1 MTETRTPL
9 LEIRNLVTQFDTRQG
24 PFKAVDDVSLVVE
37 AGRTLCVVGESG
49 SGKSVMA
56 RSILQIVDK
65 PGRIVSGEIFLNKH
79 RDSHG
84 NVVHGPVDL
93 ARLDPRSQTIR
104 DIRGRDI
111 AMIFQEPMSS
121 LSPVHRIGDQI
132 GEVIRV
138 HEKVSKAEARE
149 RTLEL
154 LRKVEISKPEQAID
168 RYPFE
173 YSGGMRQ
180 RAMIAMALACNPFV
194 LIADEPTTALDVT
207 IQAEILALIKSLQVN
222 SDMAVMFI
230 THDMGVV
237 AEIADDIAVMR
248 HGKVVEA
255 GDVHQIFSAPQHA
268 YTQRLLQAVRELDKP
283 SERRLQMRA
292 ARGIGEPILVSNKV
306 RKEFPLSGGF
316 LGLTKD
322 VLVAVDDAVLE
333 LRSGENLGIVGE
345 SGSGKTTLGR
355 CLQRVYSI
363 TSGEILYTARDGT
376 SKDLAPLS
384 DGQLKQ
390 P

>member
-1 MTETRTPL
+1 MSHSATEPVL
-9 LEIRNLVTQFDTRQG
+9 QVKNLVTQFESRQG
-24 PFKAVDDVSLVVE
+24 AFRAVDDVSLSLQP
-37 AGRTLCVVGESG
+37 GKTLCVVGESG

-56 RSILQIVDK
+56 RSILQIVEK
-65 PGRIVSGEIFLNKH
+65 PGRIAAGEIILNRH
-79 RDSHG
+79 RDSYG
-84 NVVHGPVDL
+84 KMVHGPIDL
-93 ARLDPRSQTIR
+93 VGLDPRSQAIR

-138 HEKVSKAEARE
+138 HEKLSKKDARE

-154 LRKVEISKPEQAID
+154 LRKVEIAKPEIAID

-207 IQAEILALIKSLQVN
+207 IQAEILALIKSLQSS

-248 HGKVVEA
+248 YGKVVEA
-255 GDVHQIFSAPQHA
+255 GSVQDIF
-268 YTQRLLQAVRELDKP
+268 DKP
-283 SERRLQMRA
+283 EH
-292 ARGIGEPILVSNKV
+292 P
-306 RKEFPLSGGF
+306 
-316 LGLTKD
+316 
-322 VLVAVDDAVLE
+322 
-333 LRSGENLGIVGE
+333 
-345 SGSGKTTLGR
+345 
-355 CLQRVYSI
+355 
-363 TSGEILYTARDGT
+363 YT
-376 SKDLAPLS
+376 
-384 DGQLKQ
+384 
-390 P
+390 

>member
-84 NVVHGPVDL
+84 NVVQGPVDL

-154 LRKVEISKPEQAID
+154 LR
-168 RYPFE
+168 
-173 YSGGMRQ
+173 
-180 RAMIAMALACNPFV
+180 
-194 LIADEPTTALDVT
+194 
-207 IQAEILALIKSLQVN
+207 
-222 SDMAVMFI
+222 
-230 THDMGVV
+230 
-237 AEIADDIAVMR
+237 
-248 HGKVVEA
+248 
-255 GDVHQIFSAPQHA
+255 
-268 YTQRLLQAVRELDKP
+268 
-283 SERRLQMRA
+283 
-292 ARGIGEPILVSNKV
+292 
-306 RKEFPLSGGF
+306 
-316 LGLTKD
+316 
-322 VLVAVDDAVLE
+322 
-333 LRSGENLGIVGE
+333 
-345 SGSGKTTLGR
+345 
-355 CLQRVYSI
+355 
-363 TSGEILYTARDGT
+363 
-376 SKDLAPLS
+376 
-384 DGQLKQ
+384 
-390 P
+390 